1 MISAASI
8 APTSFSTPLP
18 VLFVSHGAPTFATE
32 PGQSGPALRAYGRAL
47 RQRHAIKGIII
58 MSPHWMSRG
67 LSIMGHPHPETW
79 HDFGGFPAA
88 LYQLQY
94 PAPGFPEL
102 ALTVQRQLATH
113 GLDATIDPQRPLDHG
128 AWVPLMHLFPEA
140 DIPAIQ
146 VSLPYG
152 WSPEQVMQVGQ
163 ALSSLASEGILII
176 GSGSMTHNLSE
187 FFGGQRQPDPY
198 VDAFSRWVEHALVTR
213 NDTALL
219 EYEWE
224 APHAKRAHPSDDHFL
239 PLFFAYGAS
248 GKQSRAHYLTRE
260 VMHSILA
267 MDSVAFEP

>member
-1 MISAASI
+1 MNISPATPS
-8 APTSFSTPLP
+8 TSPLP

-32 PGQSGPALRAYGRAL
+32 PGQSGPALRAYGQSL
-47 RQRHAIKGIII
+47 RKQHAIKGIVI
-58 MSPHWMSRG
+58 MSPHWMSRE
-67 LSIMGHPHPETW
+67 LSIMGNPHPETW

-94 PAPGFPEL
+94 PAPGHPEL
-102 ALTVQRQLATH
+102 ARSVQELLAAN
-113 GLDATIDPQRPLDHG
+113 GLAAAIDPKRPMDHG

-140 DIPAIQ
+140 DIPVVQ
-146 VSLPYG
+146 VSLPHG
-152 WSPEQVMQVGQ
+152 WSPEQVMQAGQ
-163 ALSSLASEGILII
+163 ALSPLSSQGILII

-187 FFGGQRQPDPY
+187 FFGGRREPDPY
-198 VDAFSRWVEHALVTR
+198 VDAFSRWVEQALVTR
-213 NDTALL
+213 NDAALL

-224 APHAKRAHPSDDHFL
+224 APYAKRAHPSDDHFL

-260 VMHSILA
+260 VMHSMLA